1 MKLSTT
7 LAIMALSGCAGASV
21 AEPVAYPISSNNVN
35 LIDISPDL
43 PDLEVFLTYSDI
55 GGGSG
60 LSYFA
65 PNILE
70 RGVAYEDADPPTTY
84 WVEAANLGS
93 FSDPYPMTTGAVV
106 DDAIGSWV
114 HPRRHFSNGNTDL
127 FRSHYYQGGKFYC
140 WTCGTGGDIYLNTTG
155 ADDIRYLPFRV
166 QPIEGGDWNYGW
178 VAMRAISTR
187 LEHCTNPCGS
197 SNDRANQVVFD
208 YIAVGYESEP
218 NTPIVAG
225 AGRCPAD
232 LTDDLT
238 VDFFDVSTFL
248 GLYADGNLDADLDGS
263 GTLDFFDISEFID
276 RYGDGCLF

>member
-7 LAIMALSGCAGASV
+7 LAFLALSGCAGVSL
-21 AEPVAYPISSNNVN
+21 AEPAAYLMPSNNVN

-43 PDLEVFLTYSDI
+43 PDLEVFLTFSDI
-55 GGGSG
+55 GGGTG
-60 LSYFA
+60 LTYYA
-65 PNILE
+65 PNIVE

-84 WVEAANLGS
+84 WVEAARLGAN
-93 FSDPYPMTTGAVV
+93 SDPYPTTNGELIE
-106 DDAIGSWV
+106 DAIGSWV
-114 HPRRHFSNGNTDL
+114 HPLRHFSNGNSDL
-127 FRSHYYQGGKFYC
+127 FRSHYNQGGKFYC
-140 WTCGTGGDIYLNTTG
+140 FTCGTGGGVYINTTG
-155 ADDIRYLPFRV
+155 PDDIRYLPFRV

-178 VAMRAISTR
+178 VAMRATETV
-187 LEHCTNPCGS
+187 LDECTNPCGVPS
-197 SNDRANQVVFD
+197 ERGKEIRFE

-238 VDFFDVSTFL
+238 VDFFDVSAFL

-263 GTLDFFDISEFID
+263 RTLDFFDISEFIS